1 MIHTD
6 ITRVFPSRLACV
18 AAIGLLV
25 AAAGCGVERPETVPV
40 SGCITFEGNAPPAA
54 GILYFTTDEPA
65 EGFPRRP
72 TLAKFDE
79 QGYFQVTTWDR
90 GDGLMPGRYRI
101 TVECW
106 ETPPE
111 LGISGGES
119 YVPTKY
125 QDPRSTDL
133 NVDIAPDDR
142 ARTLEL
148 NVTR

>member
-1 MIHTD
+1 M
-6 ITRVFPSRLACV
+6 V
-18 AAIGLLV
+18 LLTT
-25 AAAGCGVERPETVPV
+25 AAGCGVDRPETIPV
-40 SGCITFEGNAPPAA
+40 SGRITFDGSAPPAA
-54 GILYFTTDEPA
+54 GILYFTTDVPA

-79 QGYFQVTTWDR
+79 QGGFRVTTWDR
-90 GDGLMPGRYRI
+90 GDGLMPGHYKI

-111 LGISGGES
+111 LGISGGKS

-133 NVDIAPDDR
+133 RVEIMRDDGS
-142 ARTLEL
+142 RTLDL
-148 NVTR
+148 NIARQ